1 MIAALSRWR
10 LLRFVTLL
18 SMRQAARR
26 ARRSLAS
33 FVGVIGGLL
42 LAFTQLGIQDA
53 LYESAVRLH
62 HTLNGEVVVIPHEFD
77 MLLNPVWFERNALSS
92 VAGHPLVERLTYL
105 YELTPMI
112 RGLNGDRAQPLL
124 VIGVDPLDPAIVPDR
139 IGADL
144 AKTQIPGQALW
155 DRLSQSHWGDVNGA
169 LAENG
174 AVELYTAMANLTFQ
188 EPLTVVDTFKMGS
201 SITLLG
207 SMIVSLDTFRDI
219 GGQSAERPNM
229 GVIKLKAGADPES
242 AARSFNRLLPPHV
255 HAVSV
260 SALIDKEKRF
270 WSTETPIGYLLDL
283 SAAIG
288 IFICAVFVGQAL
300 VQTVDE
306 NLSEYAVLRTLD
318 VPDSAFVVAIVMTG
332 VFLVAAATPAA
343 ALVAIIFYEVIS
355 AATGLPL
362 EMAEKRAV
370 QILVLSIGTAL
381 IAGLMTGRRLLTADP
396 ARLL

>member
-1 MIAALSRWR
+1 MIADLANWR

-18 SMRQAARR
+18 SVRQAARR

-33 FVGVIGGLL
+33 FIGVMGGLL
-42 LAFTQLGIQDA
+42 LAFTQLGVQDA

-62 HTLNGEVVVIPHEFD
+62 HALSGEVVVIPNEFD
-77 MLLNPVWFERNALSS
+77 MLLNPVWFEKNALSLA
-92 VAGHPLVERLTYL
+92 AGHPSVERITYL

-139 IGADL
+139 IEADL
-144 AKTQIPGQALW
+144 SKLQIPGQALW
-155 DRLSQSHWGDVNGA
+155 DRLSRPHWGDVNGA
-169 LAENG
+169 LKKNG
-174 AVELYTAMANLTFQ
+174 FVELYTAMASLTFQ
-188 EPLTVVDTFKMGS
+188 EPLRVVDNFKMGS

-207 SMIVSLDTFRDI
+207 SMIISLDTFRDI

-229 GVIKLKAGADPES
+229 AVIKLKARSDPES
-242 AARSFNRLLPPHV
+242 VAKSLNELLPQHV

-260 SALIDKEKRF
+260 SNLIQKEKRF
-270 WSTETPIGYLLDL
+270 WSKETPIGYLLDM

-318 VPDSAFVVAIVMTG
+318 VPDSAFVLAIVMTG
-332 VFLVAAATPAA
+332 VFLVLAATPAA
-343 ALVAIIFYEVIS
+343 ALVAVVFYAVIS

-362 EMAEKRAV
+362 EMSETRAF
-370 QILVLSIGTAL
+370 QIFVMSTVTAV
-381 IAGLMTGRRLLTADP
+381 IAGLLTGRRLLTADP